1 MNLTPRELQ
10 KQAIACFMLIGLIF
24 LIWYI
29 KLFINMKTQEPQRLE
44 DIKPGY
50 YLMKANDLPPVACEV
65 FDHDGDATVCVGT
78 TCSLLEDYDSSS
90 VTFVRLVP
98 ETEKASAFVQGW
110 RVGSGDTPRTDHAK
124 FECNQPG
131 AHWTMED
138 CPASLTAKL
147 ERELTQAENLIQEK
161 HKKALAL
168 ADKLAEANDTIA
180 KLRQEIE
187 KAYHEGWMTSVAN
200 WDTSRAKRVAG
211 GEL

>member
-10 KQAIACFMLIGLIF
+10 KQAIACFILIGLIF

-29 KLFINMKTQEPQRLE
+29 TLLINMKTQEPQRLE

-50 YLMKANDLPPVACEV
+50 YLMKSNLPPVACEV
-65 FDHDGDATVCVGT
+65 FDNDGTMTVCVGT
-78 TCSLLEDYDSSS
+78 QSSPLKDYDLSS
-90 VTFVRLVP
+90 VTFARLVQ
-98 ETEKASAFVQGW
+98 ESEKAAAFVQGW

-138 CPASLTAKL
+138 CPASLTAKP
-147 ERELTQAENLIQEK
+147 ERELAQVENLLQEK
-161 HKKALAL
+161 NEKALAL

-200 WDTSRAKRVAG
+200 WNTSRAKRVAE
-211 GEL
+211 GEV